1 MKKALVVLSVLAL
14 LAMVSTSAFAERW
27 GKPGA
32 NLAKGQW
39 SLGLEYNYIEETLDF
54 SVPSGVSPLLPLNG
68 EHQAVRNQLL
78 VRAGY
83 GLTDQLEGFIKM
95 GGTSTDI
102 NEAFVS
108 GGGDQGLGS
117 LEFNQDLVGN
127 MEFTIVGGLAYTI
140 LQQGDFRLGA
150 VGQFSYF
157 ETNDTGEAR
166 VYPGMTINQG
176 IDANVFK
183 FEGALLASYTLGKFT
198 PYGGI
203 CMLISDSD
211 ARYRAYDSSVRPY
224 ALLDINLDQEEW
236 FGGVCGLSCAV
247 TDNVRIGIEMT
258 GVSEGVGLSTGVT
271 IAL

>member
-39 SLGLEYNYIEETLDF
+39 SLGLEYNYIEEELDLRE
-54 SVPSGVSPLLPLNG
+54 PAGVTSPQFG
-68 EHQAVRNQLL
+68 EKQAVRNQLL

-95 GGTSTDI
+95 GGTSSDI
-102 NEAFVS
+102 SDVFVS
-108 GGGDQGLGS
+108 GPVGAPTA
-117 LEFNQDLVGN
+117 LEFNQDLEGN

-140 LQQGDFRLGA
+140 LQQGDFRLGT
-150 VGQFSYF
+150 VGQFTYF
-157 ETNDTGEAR
+157 ETDDTGEAY
-166 VYPGMTINQG
+166 VYPGITINQG
-176 IDANVFK
+176 IDASVFR

-203 CMLISDSD
+203 CMLITDSD
-211 ARYRAYDSSVRPY
+211 ARYRAYTPTTGPL
-224 ALLDINLDQEEW
+224 ALLDIDVDQEDW
-236 FGGVCGLSCAV
+236 FGGVCGVNCAV
-247 TDNVRIGIEMT
+247 TDNVRVGLELT